1 MKYSIGQVV
10 FVVLSKKNQ
19 VYPMRVVEVITKKTL
34 MGEDISYVL
43 QAGQDGSSTV
53 LLNEI
58 DGEVFNTS
66 EDVKSALTERA
77 TLQIT
82 RLVDAALLKSK
93 EWYGENLPNITPE
106 VHEEEQ
112 SDSDENSSTV
122 VFSDGTIAKVKLP
135 F

>member
-66 EDVKSALTERA
+66 EDVKNALTERA
-77 TLQIT
+77 TLQIS
-82 RLVDAALLKSK
+82 RLVDAALSKSK
-93 EWYGENLPNITPE
+93 EWYGENLPNISPE
-106 VHEEEQ
+106 VHEEQ

>member
-1 MKYSIGQVV
+1 
-10 FVVLSKKNQ
+10 
-19 VYPMRVVEVITKKTL
+19 

-93 EWYGENLPNITPE
+93 EWYGENLPNIAPE
-106 VHEEEQ
+106 AHEEQ

-122 VFSDGTIAKVKLP
+122 VFSDGTVAKVKLP